1 MGDAVMATTL
11 SLFREAMQSK
21 GWKAHTDAFGY
32 IHDIRME
39 KDLRHVLNP
48 AQRLYL
54 LEQNFHGHDWFP
66 KAGFNVSHINFEILI
81 LHHNGQGMWRKD
93 GPTETE
99 ARLLTWLAGQSE
111 PVAVDMHRA
120 TQQRISQLLQTAY
133 EQACVEANQIW
144 DRYMKVP
151 KDWNGWTTE

>member
-1 MGDAVMATTL
+1 MATTL

-21 GWKAHTDAFGY
+21 DWKVHTDAFGY
-32 IHDIRME
+32 VHDIRME

-54 LEQNFHGHDWFP
+54 MEQNFHGHDWFP
-66 KAGFNVSHINFEILI
+66 KVGFNVSHINFEILI
-81 LHHNGQGMWRKD
+81 FHHNGQGMWHKD
-93 GPTETE
+93 EPTE
-99 ARLLTWLAGQSE
+99 
-111 PVAVDMHRA
+111 AVDMHRA
-120 TQQRISQLLQTAY
+120 TRQRISQLLQTAY